1 MFLLLPFAAT
11 AAAATKASAHPH
23 CLTPQGLCYCPDAG
37 TDTKVVVAEYTTQ
50 DAIFGSR
57 FTPQEVD
64 LPVPATETD
73 PQKLQVSRVYM

>member
-1 MFLLLPFAAT
+1 
-11 AAAATKASAHPH
+11 
-23 CLTPQGLCYCPDAG
+23 
-37 TDTKVVVAEYTTQ
+37 VVVAEYTTQ